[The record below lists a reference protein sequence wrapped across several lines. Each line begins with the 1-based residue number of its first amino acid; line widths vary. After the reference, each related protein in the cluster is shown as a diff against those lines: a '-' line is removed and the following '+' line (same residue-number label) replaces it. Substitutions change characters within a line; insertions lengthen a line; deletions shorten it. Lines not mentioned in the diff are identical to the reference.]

1 MNESYLTSSLGQDKL
16 FKFSCSDLVYTK
28 YIYIQQNVNRRIT
41 FFCYTCRNLYLC
53 KSYLLESCHRLYFSV
68 EESYVYYE
76 FVRLY
81 LL

>member
-1 MNESYLTSSLGQDKL
+1 MLWGGRQ
-16 FKFSCSDLVYTK
+16 KFSTK
-28 YIYIQQNVNRRIT
+28 YIYIQQNVNRRII

-53 KSYLLESCHRLYFSV
+53 KSYLLENCQRFYFSV